1 MRRIVEP
8 AAFMGRTACLGDL
21 ARLRDGAS
29 CKDTL
34 VPWNEGD
41 NSAQARI

>member
-1 MRRIVEP
+1 MEQ
-8 AAFMGRTACLGDL
+8 AAFMRCTACLGDV
-21 ARLRDGAS
+21 ARLRDGES

-34 VPWNEGD
+34 VPWNEGA